1 MMLLKSFSLILIITF
16 FSLNTYSQETTDSI
30 EVDDDKDTTT
40 QIVQLNKI
48 TPRKRGVYKTYEEY
62 LNDTPSVDAE
72 FTITPKQISKN
83 NEVIAEAEVDYKGKR
98 PKKIWGV
105 SDGENVYIRVTV
117 GRFFKNHYFKLQCDG
132 PIPYIFYVEKTVI
145 VPLGLGAVVALGVA
159 AGTAALPPSVSLMIV
174 RDNTNYFKPVL
185 LLTKARV
192 KRNLAA
198 YPDLLEAYEKES
210 NQQSKSTKAR
220 YITELNKRKMG
231 K

>member
-117 GRFFKNHYFKLQCDG
+117 GRFLRIIILSCNVMDQYHTFF
-132 PIPYIFYVEKTVI
+132 
-145 VPLGLGAVVALGVA
+145 
-159 AGTAALPPSVSLMIV
+159 M
-174 RDNTNYFKPVL
+174 
-185 LLTKARV
+185 
-192 KRNLAA
+192 
-198 YPDLLEAYEKES
+198 
-210 NQQSKSTKAR
+210 
-220 YITELNKRKMG
+220 
-231 K
+231 

>member
-1 MMLLKSFSLILIITF
+1 MMLLKSFSFILIITF
-16 FSLNTYSQETTDSI
+16 FSLNTYSQEATDSI

-62 LNDTPSVDAE
+62 LNDSPSVDAE

-132 PIPYIFYVEKTVI
+132 PIPYIFYVEKTVV

-192 KRNLAA
+192 KRNLAE

>member
-132 PIPYIFYVEKTVI
+132 PIPYIFYVEKTAI

-220 YITELNKRKMG
+220 KKASR
-231 K
+231 